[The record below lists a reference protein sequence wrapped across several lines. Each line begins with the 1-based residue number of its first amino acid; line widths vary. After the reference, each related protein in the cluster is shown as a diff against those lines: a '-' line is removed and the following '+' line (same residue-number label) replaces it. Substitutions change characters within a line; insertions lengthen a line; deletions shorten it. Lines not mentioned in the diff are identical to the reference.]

1 MEYENQNCAKINS
14 SKHPVTNGN
23 ATGVK
28 QPRAANGREIH
39 GHPMWATRQVY
50 SQKVRSASLETN
62 FHRDASVPS
71 SQVTV
76 LPQNSADK
84 TGNVNLNQ
92 EIGRS
97 FMCVEK
103 RKRRSKAASVGC
115 PSNVHGDHNK
125 KVTSQDIE
133 CSSFNVN
140 ETKSSVVK
148 TASVGYSNEIGV
160 DKKDAFPKKIECSS
174 AVSKR
179 KKRSKLESISCSNQV
194 GVDKTLTYRENE
206 RSSFDVQ
213 KGQQRSQVSS
223 VEFFNKVTV
232 GKKFEATQ
240 EIGRSSTVKKGK
252 KRSHSG
258 SLGFSNQ
265 TTASG
270 FQAKK
275 PQNERVAAQHRRE
288 IPVLSRLRKIIKE
301 KAARNSRHSRM
312 RTITRQRNLKGVE
325 LRYNTGFVGNPGRT
339 KVTTEKPAKGKDVP
353 FGELLNAN
361 LPLQY
366 PGEESATWQNVLGA
380 KMNAKRPLPVT
391 PCFEEPADDAIIV

>member
-1 MEYENQNCAKINS
+1 
-14 SKHPVTNGN
+14 
-23 ATGVK
+23 
-28 QPRAANGREIH
+28 
-39 GHPMWATRQVY
+39 MWETRQVY

-71 SQVTV
+71 SLQVTV

-97 FMCVEK
+97 SMCVEK

-160 DKKDAFPKKIECSS
+160 DKKDAFPQKIERSS
-174 AVSKR
+174 AVSKG
-179 KKRSKLESISCSNQV
+179 KKRSKLESVSCSNQV
-194 GVDKTLTYRENE
+194 GVDKTITYREIE
-206 RSSFDVQ
+206 LSSFNVQ
-213 KGQQRSQVSS
+213 KGQRRNKTSGVDFS
-223 VEFFNKVTV
+223 NKVTV
-232 GKKFEATQ
+232 GKKFEAPQ
-240 EIGRSSTVKKGK
+240 EIGQSSTVKKGK
-252 KRSHSG
+252 KRSKPANVG
-258 SLGFSNQ
+258 CSNQ

-275 PQNERVAAQHRRE
+275 PQKERVAVQHRRE
-288 IPVLSRLRKIIKE
+288 IPVLSRLRKIITEE
-301 KAARNSRHSRM
+301 KTARNGRHSRT
-312 RTITRQRNLKGVE
+312 RTITGQRKLKGVE
-325 LRYNTGFVGNPGRT
+325 LWYNTGFVGNPEPT

-353 FGELLNAN
+353 FGELLNTN
-361 LPLQY
+361 LPLQS
-366 PGEESATWQNVLGA
+366 PGEESATGKNVLGEIV
-380 KMNAKRPLPVT
+380 NAKRSLT
-391 PCFEEPADDAIIV
+391 GHTLFRSAG